1 MTWTNNAGKAGSATF
16 CFDRQVVA
24 VTGAAHGIGRA
35 IASHFVQ
42 AGARVLLLDQDA
54 QAVEAAASALAAAGG
69 RASAEVVDV
78 TDAEA
83 LLALAERTAEQEGR
97 LDVLVN
103 SAGVLL
109 RGALDD
115 DDALRKWRQTMD
127 VNLGG
132 TFHAIH
138 AFAPLVRACRGNIV
152 NISSIHSL
160 VAVKNSAAYT
170 AAKGGIKQLTQA
182 LALELGPDGVRVNA
196 VAPGST
202 DTDMNSAMR
211 RDPQVLA
218 AFVQRIPLGR
228 TAQVDDIAHAVLFL
242 ASDLASYIS
251 GVTLPVDGGYCAN

>member
-1 MTWTNNAGKAGSATF
+1 MTWTSNSSKVGSATF

-35 IASHFVQ
+35 IASRFVQ

-83 LLALAERTAEQEGR
+83 LLALAQRTADREGR

-115 DDALRKWRQTMD
+115 DDALRK
-127 VNLGG
+127 
-132 TFHAIH
+132 
-138 AFAPLVRACRGNIV
+138 
-152 NISSIHSL
+152 
-160 VAVKNSAAYT
+160 
-170 AAKGGIKQLTQA
+170 
-182 LALELGPDGVRVNA
+182 
-196 VAPGST
+196 
-202 DTDMNSAMR
+202 
-211 RDPQVLA
+211 
-218 AFVQRIPLGR
+218 
-228 TAQVDDIAHAVLFL
+228 
-242 ASDLASYIS
+242 
-251 GVTLPVDGGYCAN
+251 